1 MLVGGSGFPIY
12 CGQPGASCADT
23 THMPGEDTVEQ
34 AKSHQTTL
42 TIINAFSAMCLG
54 VLFAYCSQKGLLSYG
69 VKPGA
74 WQNPFVVV
82 VYLVAFYLSWKLIQK
97 TSVGVVD
104 APVAEDVSPAEAV
117 KESSAP

>member
-1 MLVGGSGFPIY
+1 M
-12 CGQPGASCADT
+12 
-23 THMPGEDTVEQ
+23 EQ

-74 WQNPFVVV
+74 WQNPFVMI

-104 APVAEDVSPAEAV
+104 APLAEGASPVATE
-117 KESSAP
+117 KESSAT